1 MSKFFIPYDG
11 ENPAAVDIK
20 GHKLVI
26 VSTSAE
32 EMLNGLQ
39 SLGGDH
45 LEELEV
51 SEGDSQA
58 LSEIAAQV
66 NGGVVLSPPGVPVD
80 HMLFDLER
88 ELPWVQ

>member
-32 EMLNGLQ
+32 EMLKGLQ

-51 SEGDSQA
+51 SEGGSQA
-58 LSEIAAQV
+58 L
-66 NGGVVLSPPGVPVD
+66 
-80 HMLFDLER
+80 
-88 ELPWVQ
+88 